1 MNKYHFLTEAELDSA
16 QKSLLSQLSDEDLEA
31 IVSELG
37 EAEGGRFA
45 YDPLKRSTTQQ
56 PQQPKPISPQAKQ
69 QPKPQ
74 QPKVEPARKAE
85 IKKTVSELKP
95 KEKSALV
102 KAAKAE
108 LKQRE
113 TKPKEV
119 NPAQAGTLKKVVK
132 NLALAALAATVIGGM
147 VGGGDNTSS
156 DADVA
161 PRPAVTTQQV
171 QDQGVV
177 KPFKYTDG
185 ATYYTLS
192 AKPSSKDSNVIIYL
206 GKRDGKS
213 GVSYAIYAVDLNS
226 GMGVNIAPGVKTDFE
241 SYEYDDA
248 KKEFSKNIPL
258 RDKYDLLPGS
268 TQYKRYV
275 LLKNKLA
282 GI

>member
-1 MNKYHFLTEAELDSA
+1 MRSYHLLTEAELSA
-16 QKSLLSQLSDEDLEA
+16 EQQKLLSLLSDEDLES

-37 EAEGGRFA
+37 EAESGRFA
-45 YDPLKRSTTQQ
+45 YDPLKRSTSAPQPTKQAQ
-56 PQQPKPISPQAKQ
+56 PRPQQPKP
-69 QPKPQ
+69 QPK
-74 QPKVEPARKAE
+74 ADSNRKAE
-85 IKKTVSELKP
+85 IKQTVDTLKP

-102 KAAKAE
+102 KAAKTE

-119 NPAQAGTLKKVVK
+119 KPAQAGTLKKIIK

-147 VGGGDNTSS
+147 FGGS
-156 DADVA
+156 DTTPSGADVA
-161 PRPAVTTQQV
+161 QQPAVATQQV
-171 QDQGVV
+171 QDQSVV
-177 KPFKYTDG
+177 KPFKYGDG

-192 AKPSSKDSNVIIYL
+192 AKPSSKDSSVIIYL

-258 RDKYDLLPGS
+258 GDKYDLVPGS